1 VLPAKQQAI
10 MNSVSDA
17 WIRQG
22 TLKTGDGTR
31 MSISIL
37 DELFVF
43 FLFIYLTLMESAKTV
58 Q

>member
-10 MNSVSDA
+10 MNSVSDE

-43 FLFIYLTLMESAKTV
+43 FLFIYLTLMESGKTV

>member
-1 VLPAKQQAI
+1 

-43 FLFIYLTLMESAKTV
+43 FSIYLLNSNGKR
-58 Q
+58 